1 MRLDQRLASVAEGHP
16 DKLAL
21 DIVGGEQLSF
31 QELVSAS
38 DSVARE
44 LIRSGVGSG
53 DRVAIF
59 SGHDHRAIILLWG
72 ILRAGAIVVWMNHDP
87 RGSGLASALSNAKP
101 RVIFVQ
107 GEPQRRLAEAAVAT
121 GASIRLLSELD
132 FSPGEEAGAESAAR
146 DTPPLPSGL
155 PETDP
160 AAIVYTSGSS
170 GEPKGVCLS
179 HRNLTTVMD
188 AVIGHMPISADD
200 SYLMVVPLH
209 YVHGLMQLFVHALA
223 GATIHYYDNFL
234 FPRKV
239 VDALLRTRA
248 TGFSGVPFHFNALI
262 ERGGLLEAELPDLR
276 WMTVTGG
283 KLRGSTI
290 LRILDRFPALDFH
303 IAYGQTECAPRAT
316 ALHPRR
322 TRRKLDSV
330 GSPIPGVQVE
340 LVDEHGR
347 SVASGETGE
356 VVVSGDNV
364 MLGYWRDAA
373 ATAEVIDEQGR
384 LRTGDIGRFDE
395 EGDLFLL
402 GRRSAMIKSAGERII
417 PGEIERVLSRHGAI
431 ADAVVV
437 GVEDSALGQR
447 VVAHVELL
455 EKTDEDAADEAS
467 LLRALRAHALE
478 RLPPSRAPREYHL
491 WSAFPRKANGKAD
504 RQAIA
509 CGVSD
514 E

>member
-1 MRLDQRLASVAEGHP
+1 MRLEQRLAAAARSHP
-16 DKLAL
+16 EKPAL

-31 QELVSAS
+31 RELVAAA
-38 DSVARE
+38 DAGART
-44 LIRSGVGSG
+44 LVRNGVEPG
-53 DRVAIF
+53 DRVAIL
-59 SGHDHRAIILLWG
+59 SGHDHRAVILLWAT
-72 ILRAGAIVVWMNHDP
+72 LRAGATVVWLNHDP
-87 RGSGLASALSNAKP
+87 RGSGLASALSNAEP
-101 RVIFVQ
+101 RLIFVQ
-107 GEPQRRLAEAAVAT
+107 GEPQRRLAESAAPLGT
-121 GASIRLLSELD
+121 SIRPLSDLEAA
-132 FSPGEEAGAESAAR
+132 SEGGAGEGALREDAPRLSA
-146 DTPPLPSGL
+146 DL
-155 PETDP
+155 PESDP

-188 AVIGHMPISADD
+188 AVIEHMPISADD

-209 YVHGLMQLFVHALA
+209 YVHGLMQLFVHSLA
-223 GATIHYYDNFL
+223 GATIHYFDNFL

-239 VDALLRTRA
+239 VDALLSTGA

-262 ERGGLLEAELPDLR
+262 ERGGLLDSEFPDLR

-290 LRILDRFPALDFH
+290 LRILDRFPDLDFH

-316 ALHPRR
+316 ALDPRR
-322 TRRKLDSV
+322 TRDKLDSV
-330 GSPIPGVQVE
+330 GSPIPGVRVDLIDEEGRTVE
-340 LVDEHGR
+340 H
-347 SVASGETGE
+347 GETGE
-356 VVVSGDNV
+356 VTVSGDNV

-373 ATAEVIDEQGR
+373 ATAEVIDDQGR

-417 PGEIERVLSRHGAI
+417 PGEIERVLSRHAAV

-437 GVEDSALGQR
+437 GIEDPALGQR

-455 EKTDEDAADEAS
+455 ARSETGATDNS
-467 LLRALRAHALE
+467 SVLRSLRAHALE
-478 RLPPSRAPREYHL
+478 SLPPSRAPREYHI
-491 WSAFPRKANGKAD
+491 WPGFPRKANGKAD

-509 CGVSD
+509 RGAPG